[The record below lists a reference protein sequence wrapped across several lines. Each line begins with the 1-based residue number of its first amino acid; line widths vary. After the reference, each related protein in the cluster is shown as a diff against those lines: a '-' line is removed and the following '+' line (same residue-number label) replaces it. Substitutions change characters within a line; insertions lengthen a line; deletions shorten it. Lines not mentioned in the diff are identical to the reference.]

1 MVHDRI
7 VTTAVADALI
17 AASVPPDR
25 CMISPHAPSY
35 IAQIIALN
43 VRSNFPLDMPD
54 EFIPRDPETEV
65 EYTIPPK
72 VDEGSESGETDTK
85 RRKLNSPTM
94 RMIKEVDY
102 CSTLN
107 R

>member
-1 MVHDRI
+1 MTHDRI
-7 VTTAVADALI
+7 VTTVAVDALI
-17 AASVPPDR
+17 AASAPPDR
-25 CMISPHAPSY
+25 YLTSPHCSAN

-54 EFIPRDPETEV
+54 ELIPRDPEVEV
-65 EYTIPPK
+65 EYTLPPK
-72 VDEGSESGETDTK
+72 VEEGSENGETDTK
-85 RRKLNSPTM
+85 RRKLNSPTT